1 MVKQLDVKWKVRPAD
16 REAAGYD
23 VEGTVL
29 QMVNQLDM
37 MLKVRP
43 TDREAAGYDVEGTSY
58 RW

>member
-1 MVKQLDVKWKVRPAD
+1 MLKVRPTD
-16 REAAGYD
+16 GEAAGYD

-29 QMVNQLDM
+29 QMVKQLDM